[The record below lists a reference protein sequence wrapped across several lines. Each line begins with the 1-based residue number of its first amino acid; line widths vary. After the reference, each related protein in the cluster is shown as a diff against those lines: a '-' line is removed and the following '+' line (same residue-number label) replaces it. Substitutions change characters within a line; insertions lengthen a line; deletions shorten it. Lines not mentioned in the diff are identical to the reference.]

1 MTEENIVESIFGWVG
16 AIISIYFY
24 FAPGFP
30 FYKVLKD
37 QMKYQD
43 LPIILL
49 ISSFINCILWAD
61 YGLIKNSTQIY
72 ITNSLGGTI
81 TLIWIT
87 IYLLYLGK
95 KYFIV
100 SLILN
105 IFLLI
110 ATGAISFLFY
120 FIIDSNITGLIAM
133 IFNVLMYA
141 ALGEKIISVIKTK
154 NYELIPIYSSIGGFL
169 CSLCWLIF
177 GFYQNDKNIIIPNS
191 LGILFSVIQILIF
204 IILYCK
210 SHKNNNDKNPNSS
223 IKNEEK
229 DKNIN

>member
-30 FYKVLKD
+30 FYKALKD

-95 KYFIV
+95 KYFVI

-210 SHKNNNDKNPNSS
+210 SHKNNNEKNPNSS

>member
-30 FYKVLKD
+30 FYKALKD

-61 YGLIKNSTQIY
+61 YGLIKNSSQIY

-95 KYFIV
+95 KYFVI

-210 SHKNNNDKNPNSS
+210 SHKNNNEKNPNSS

>member
-1 MTEENIVESIFGWVG
+1 MSEENNVESVFGWVG
-16 AIISIYFY
+16 AVISIYFY

-30 FYKVLKD
+30 FHKVLKD
-37 QMKYQD
+37 QMNYQD
-43 LPIILL
+43 LPVTLL
-49 ISSFINCILWAD
+49 ISSFLNCILWAD

-72 ITNSLGGTI
+72 ITNSFGGTI

-95 KYFIV
+95 KYFVV

-105 IFLLI
+105 ILILL

-120 FIIDSNITGLIAM
+120 FIIDSNITGLICM

-141 ALGEKIISVIKTK
+141 APGEKIIRVIKTK
-154 NYELIPIYSSIGGFL
+154 KYELIPIYSSIGGFL

-177 GFYQNDKNIIIPNS
+177 GFYQNDMNLIISNS
-191 LGILFSVIQILIF
+191 LGILFSIIQILVF
-204 IILYCK
+204 TILYCK
-210 SHKNNNDKNPNSS
+210 SGKNNNEKNSNSS
-223 IKNEEK
+223 IKN
-229 DKNIN
+229 IN

>member
-30 FYKVLKD
+30 FYKALKD

-49 ISSFINCILWAD
+49 LSSFINCILWAD

-95 KYFIV
+95 KYFVI

>member
-1 MTEENIVESIFGWVG
+1 MSEENKVESIFGWIG

-37 QMKYQD
+37 QMNYQD
-43 LPIILL
+43 LPVILL
-49 ISSFINCILWAD
+49 ISSFLNCVLWAD

-72 ITNSLGGTI
+72 ITNSFGGTI

-95 KYFIV
+95 KYFVV
-100 SLILN
+100 SLIIN
-105 IFLLI
+105 IIILI

-133 IFNVLMYA
+133 IFNILMYA
-141 ALGEKIISVIKTK
+141 APGEKIIRVIKTK
-154 NYELIPIYSSIGGFL
+154 KYELIPIYSSIGGFL

-177 GFYQNDKNIIIPNS
+177 GFYQNDKNLIIPNS
-191 LGILFSVIQILIF
+191 LGILFSAIQILIF
-204 IILYCK
+204 LILYCK
-210 SHKNNNDKNPNSS
+210 SDKNNNDKSSNSS
-223 IKNEEK
+223 IKDEEK
-229 DKNIN
+229 NKNIN

>member
-49 ISSFINCILWAD
+49 LSSFINCILWAD

>member
-30 FYKVLKD
+30 FYKALKD

-95 KYFIV
+95 KYFVI

-177 GFYQNDKNIIIPNS
+177 GFYQNDKNIIISNS

-210 SHKNNNDKNPNSS
+210 SHKNNNEKNPNSS

>member
-30 FYKVLKD
+30 FYKALKD

-49 ISSFINCILWAD
+49 LSSFINCILWAD

-95 KYFIV
+95 KYFVI

-169 CSLCWLIF
+169 CSLSWLIF

>member
-30 FYKVLKD
+30 FYKALKD

-49 ISSFINCILWAD
+49 LSSFINCILWAD

-95 KYFIV
+95 KYFVI

-141 ALGEKIISVIKTK
+141 ALGEKIISVFKTK

-169 CSLCWLIF
+169 CSLSWLIF